1 MSGRLTMDDLRG
13 LGSPD
18 FRARNP
24 LLFAGAGGHGGDGED
39 APQTRGKGPC
49 GTPRGRRTKTEE
61 LAAALARR
69 RWPEARVLEQ
79 ALRLP
84 LTGGGT
90 YTPDLVVLRHG
101 HLPLCVEVKGGY
113 RGPGADQGYERYRR
127 AAYEWG
133 PWLEFA
139 LWERRRGE
147 WSMEE

>member
-1 MSGRLTMDDLRG
+1 MTGASILPNASEAVRRLNPELFGAAPPTEA
-13 LGSPD
+13 PTE
-18 FRARNP
+18 AR
-24 LLFAGAGGHGGDGED
+24 
-39 APQTRGKGPC
+39 T
-49 GTPRGRRTKTEE
+49 GTPRGRRTKAEE
-61 LAAALARR
+61 LAADLARR

-113 RGPGADQGYERYRR
+113 RGAGWEQGYERYRR

-133 PWLEFA
+133 PWVEFA

-147 WSMEE
+147 WSMEG